1 VPNYLLIKINNKLTT
16 PHELAYHAKP
26 DLRNIFPLFSVAY
39 ITQIDVHSY
48 NNQTIRT
55 ILVGRSEKSNVL
67 QFYHPQSKKTL
78 SSARC
83 TIDEALV
90 AGPAFG
96 LQYEGGLYINNY
108 CDSNNIKKAPKF
120 KPQQKVNVK
129 IKDSLYEAY
138 VITIPAFNDTIYT
151 LQLKGGNLK
160 KIE

>member
-1 VPNYLLIKINNKLTT
+1 VSNYLLIKINNKLTT

-26 DLRNIFPLFSVAY
+26 DLVRNIFPLFSFAY

-67 QFYHPQSKKTL
+67 QFYHPQTKKPL
-78 SSARC
+78 SSTRC

-96 LQYEGGLYINNY
+96 LQYEGGLYKEKHKDLVVKELARKLY
-108 CDSNNIKKAPKF
+108 KSPYSNEVSTTCSPCCNFLFYLIRDERM
-120 KPQQKVNVK
+120 
-129 IKDSLYEAY
+129 I
-138 VITIPAFNDTIYT
+138 
-151 LQLKGGNLK
+151 
-160 KIE
+160 